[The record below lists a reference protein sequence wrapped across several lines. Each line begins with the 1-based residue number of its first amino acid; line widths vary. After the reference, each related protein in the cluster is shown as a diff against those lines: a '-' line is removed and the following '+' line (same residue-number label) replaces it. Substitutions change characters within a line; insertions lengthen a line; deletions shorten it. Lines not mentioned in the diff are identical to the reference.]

1 MGSVASC
8 RDDRR
13 KRSYE
18 SGYNAFSHFI
28 KEITLAISPRY
39 EYFCEVYESRPR
51 DIASFLKEV
60 HG

>member
-8 RDDRR
+8 RLDGR

-18 SGYNAFSHFI
+18 SGSNAFGHFI
-28 KEITLAISPRY
+28 EEITLAIFPRY
-39 EYFCEVYESRPR
+39 EYFCESYESRPR